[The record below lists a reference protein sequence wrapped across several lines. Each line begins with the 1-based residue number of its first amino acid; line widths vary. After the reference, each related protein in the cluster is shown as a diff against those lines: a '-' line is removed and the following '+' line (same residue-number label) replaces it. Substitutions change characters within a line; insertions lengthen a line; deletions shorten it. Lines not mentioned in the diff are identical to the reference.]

1 MSQDNPPRT
10 QTLAPVA
17 LGTVALAG
25 ILVFLILISGGLFF
39 YVLLVALA
47 IGGVA
52 SLHYLLWGH
61 SMHQETEGEREEERL
76 REQNQ
81 ADPW

>member
-1 MSQDNPPRT
+1 MSQDNPHRT

-76 REQNQ
+76 REESH